1 MKGDRGE
8 VKGDRGEVMGRRG
21 EGRGRR
27 GRGERRAGEGGVGC
41 VPVPVTCTTCCP
53 FCVRCTG
60 RENPWSACLSA
71 QLKTRCEDCD
81 PAHSVPTHLALVHV
95 PRALVE
101 VREGSE

>member
-27 GRGERRAGEGGVGC
+27 GGGERRAGEGGVGC

-71 QLKTRCEDCD
+71 QLKTPCEDCD

-95 PRALVE
+95 TRALVE